1 MYTIKKVSEL
11 TGIPAV
17 TIRAWERRYGL
28 SPSERTE
35 GGHRL
40 YTEKDVHDLRWLKK
54 QTEDEGLNISQA
66 VQLLVQKKQQST
78 KVESLAE
85 RELKE
90 MDLSRLDMLYESLVA
105 LDSNKA
111 NEALELC
118 FALWPIETVLQ
129 DVLPELLKRIG
140 TAWEEGSISVA
151 QEHFA
156 SNWIMHRISQFIRVF
171 PIDQTYPRAIS
182 LCPSGEHHQVGLL
195 LFTLFLRRKGLDV
208 LYLGPDTPVD
218 GLAEMLEKLEI
229 GLVCISIT
237 REELQSYVLDILDR
251 LQSKLPTLKFAIGGQ
266 GMHKAPASI
275 SKWAIGSTSI
285 SWSDWFEQ
293 QFKRGR

>member
-1 MYTIKKVSEL
+1 MYTIKKVFEL

-28 SPSERTE
+28 GPSERTE

-40 YTEKDVHDLRWLKK
+40 YTEKDVQDLRWLKK

-66 VQLLVQKKQQST
+66 VQLLVQKKNQSA
-78 KVESLAE
+78 KRESLAE

-90 MDLSRLDMLYESLVA
+90 MDLSRLDILYESLVA
-105 LDSNKA
+105 LDSNRA

-140 TAWEEGSISVA
+140 TGWEQGTLSVA

-156 SNWIMHRISQFIRVF
+156 SNWIMHRISQLLRVY

-195 LFTLFLRRKGLDV
+195 LFSLFLRRKGLDV

-218 GLAEMLEKLEI
+218 GLAEVLGKLEI

-237 REELQSYVLDILDR
+237 REELQPDVIDLLER
-251 LQSKLPTLKFAIGGQ
+251 LRFIQPTLKFAIGGQ
-266 GMHKAPASI
+266 GMRNAPASL
-275 SKWAIGSTSI
+275 SKWAIESSAT
-285 SWSDWFEQ
+285 SWSAWFEQ
-293 QFKRGR
+293 EFKNGR